1 MIKCEICGSELTIK
15 TGQTY
20 HFTESGV
27 DNVYLENLKVEV
39 CKKCKTTAP
48 YLPRPR
54 QLMETIGRAIALQP
68 APLTG
73 DEVRFLRKQAG
84 YKAREWAALV
94 RVDAATQSRWESG
107 EQTIGPQSD
116 LLHRLVYF
124 CQLAER
130 EGSKLP
136 DRMVEQLAASKDERG
151 QAPAIIINVD
161 NLGGYVY
168 RSQTATERRSRR
180 AA

>member
-39 CKKCKTTAP
+39 CRKCKTTAP

-73 DEVRFLRKQAG
+73 EEVRFLRKQAG

-107 EQTIGPQSD
+107 EQAIGPQSD
-116 LLHRLVYF
+116 LLHRLVYS

-130 EGSKLP
+130 EGSIHSRAPPQFLH
-136 DRMVEQLAASKDERG
+136 
-151 QAPAIIINVD
+151 QAFLIPPSTTPRSPAPTPAIGIA
-161 NLGGYVY
+161 
-168 RSQTATERRSRR
+168 TANRRG
-180 AA
+180 